1 MELYNTT
8 FFFSFFLFIESF
20 SFFHSADLKR
30 GKVGGLAEDH
40 HHGHLDLPTPAI
52 GSASRKGFPV
62 MPPCPP
68 SCQVDILL
76 LVYLNG
82 AARNPSAI
90 DGGQKVSKG
99 SLGRPFN
106 RWVQAKV
113 PLDLVSLRPSSRPF
127 PPWNNLF
134 EPYLDSKQVIPPFN
148 IKVFFNLALHEVL
161 SRHRVGL
168 PSRPRQGI
176 HLSSPG
182 SKI

>member
-1 MELYNTT
+1 MHWHTKEEPSSNLRIEAQICLKRIFYP
-8 FFFSFFLFIESF
+8 SFFLFIESF

-113 PLDLVSLRPSSRPF
+113 PLDLVSLRPSFRP
-127 PPWNNLF
+127 L
-134 EPYLDSKQVIPPFN
+134 LDSSLLIYNKYNKYNKQV
-148 IKVFFNLALHEVL
+148 KQLLVF
-161 SRHRVGL
+161 
-168 PSRPRQGI
+168 
-176 HLSSPG
+176 
-182 SKI
+182 